1 MHRTTCFNPLTSP
14 TGQHS
19 IYRVST
25 SETCMKTTAQKWGN
39 SLAIRVPKSVAQQ
52 VGLKEQDDLEIEV
65 QDGNVIL
72 KPHVRRVYRLEDLVK
87 QITRKN
93 VHGEIETGTSVGREI
108 W

>member
-1 MHRTTCFNPLTSP
+1 
-14 TGQHS
+14 
-19 IYRVST
+19 
-25 SETCMKTTAQKWGN
+25 MKTTAQKWGN

-65 QDGNVIL
+65 QDGNVVL

-87 QITRKN
+87 QINPKN
-93 VHGEIETGTSVGREI
+93 VHGEIDPGTSVGREV